1 MGSEISFIVQ
11 ESRTMTVANFT
22 NLIAA
27 EQVSKRFPLPDGKGE
42 FTVLNNVSL
51 TVKSG
56 EVVALL
62 GRSGSGKSTLLRI
75 MAGLIPP
82 SEGKVFSN
90 GNPLRGA
97 NNDVAMVFQSFALLP
112 WLTVQEN
119 VELGL
124 EARGVKR
131 DERRQR
137 ALKAIDTVG
146 LDGFESAYPKELSGG
161 MKQRVGFARAFV
173 LEPQILFMDEP
184 FSALDVLTAENLRGE
199 IDDLWNAKT
208 FPSKSILIVTHNIEE
223 AVFLADRV
231 VILGSNPGRIRGE
244 VVIDLPRPHDRS
256 SPHFASLVD
265 YIYTVMTNPEIEV
278 TGEIATKT
286 TPTLTKVSPYAK
298 ALPHV
303 RVGGIS
309 GLLELIVD
317 QPEGTDDIPRLADRL
332 QLEVD
337 DLLPILDAAVL
348 LGFAEVSQGDV
359 QLTEIGQD
367 FATTTILRSKDL
379 FRQQALTHVPVL
391 TSMVQTLREKRN
403 GSMRAD
409 FFRDLWDEHFPHE
422 EAERQ
427 FSTAVD
433 WGRYAELFEYD
444 ASEDRLYLSE
454 IGTELETAIL
464 SEQ

>member
-1 MGSEISFIVQ
+1 LTIVN
-11 ESRTMTVANFT
+11 ST
-22 NLIAA
+22 NLIAV
-27 EQVSKRFPLPDGKGE
+27 ERVSKRFPLPGGKGE
-42 FTVLNNVSL
+42 FTVLNGVSL
-51 TVKSG
+51 SVKSG

-82 SEGKVFSN
+82 SEGKVSSN
-90 GNPLRGA
+90 GKPLRGA
-97 NNDVAMVFQSFALLP
+97 NNNVAMVFQSFALLP

-131 DERRQR
+131 EEREQR

-173 LEPQILFMDEP
+173 LEPQVLLMDEP
-184 FSALDVLTAENLRGE
+184 FSALDVLTSENLRGE

-244 VVIDLPRPHDRS
+244 VVIDLPRPHDRTARR
-256 SPHFASLVD
+256 FASLVD

-278 TGEIATKT
+278 TGEVAVKT
-286 TPTLTKVSPYAK
+286 GAAAVPTITSPYAK

-332 QLEVD
+332 QLSVD
-337 DLLPILDAAVL
+337 DLLPILEAAVL
-348 LGFAEVSQGDV
+348 LGFAKVFQGDV
-359 QLTEIGQD
+359 RLTEIGRD

-379 FRQQALTHVPVL
+379 FRQQALNYIPVL
-391 TSMVQTLREKRN
+391 NSITQTLREKRN
-403 GSMRAD
+403 GFMRAD
-409 FFRDLWDEHFPHE
+409 FFLDLWDEHFPRE

-427 FSTAVD
+427 FATAVD

-444 ASEDRLYLSE
+444 LSEDRLYLP
-454 IGTELETAIL
+454 AL
-464 SEQ
+464 SSNVDTTFLPKL

>member
-1 MGSEISFIVQ
+1 MAGAGSTQ
-11 ESRTMTVANFT
+11 
-22 NLIAA
+22 LIAV

-51 TVKSG
+51 SVNAG

-82 SEGKVFSN
+82 SEGQVFSN
-90 GNPLRGA
+90 GKRLRGA

-131 DERRQR
+131 EERRQR
-137 ALKAIDTVG
+137 ALKAIDIVG

-173 LEPQILFMDEP
+173 LEPKVLFMDEP
-184 FSALDVLTAENLRGE
+184 FSALDVLTSENLRGE

-231 VILGSNPGRIRGE
+231 VILGSNPGHIRGE
-244 VVIDLPRPHDRS
+244 VVIDLPRPHDRTD
-256 SPHFASLVD
+256 PHFASLVD

-278 TGEIATKT
+278 TGEVAVRAGAAMPAT
-286 TPTLTKVSPYAK
+286 PSPYAI
-298 ALPHV
+298 ALPHA

-309 GLLELIVD
+309 GLLELIVE
-317 QPEGTDDIPRLADRL
+317 QPEGTYDIPRLADRL
-332 QLEVD
+332 QLSVG

-348 LGFAEVSQGDV
+348 LGFAEVSEGDV
-359 QLTEIGQD
+359 RLTEIGQD

-391 TSMVQTLREKRN
+391 NSIVQTLREKRS

-409 FFRDLWDEHFPHE
+409 FFLDLWDEYFPHE

-427 FSTAVD
+427 FATAID

-444 ASEDRLYLSE
+444 ASEDRLYLPEVSSE
-454 IGTELETAIL
+454 GEAAVP
-464 SEQ
+464 SEQPQR

>member
-1 MGSEISFIVQ
+1 
-11 ESRTMTVANFT
+11 MTTKRVT
-22 NLIAA
+22 NDVLLAV
-27 EQVSKRFPLPDGKGE
+27 EQVSKSFPLPEGKGE
-42 FTVLNNVSL
+42 FTVLQNVHL
-51 TVKSG
+51 TVPAG

-82 SEGKVFSN
+82 SQGQVISN
-90 GNPLRGA
+90 GKRLQST

-124 EARGVKR
+124 DARGVGR
-131 DERRQR
+131 EERRQQ
-137 ALKAIDTVG
+137 ALKAIDIVG

-161 MKQRVGFARAFV
+161 MRQRVGFARAFV
-173 LEPQILFMDEP
+173 LKPLVLFMDEP

-199 IDDLWNAKT
+199 IDDLWNAGT
-208 FPSKSILIVTHNIEE
+208 FPARSILIVTHNIEE

-231 VILGSNPGRIRGE
+231 IILGANPGHVRGE
-244 VVIDLPRPHDRS
+244 VVVDLPRPHDRNS
-256 SPHFASLVD
+256 DRFKSLVD
-265 YIYTVMTNPEIEV
+265 YIYTVMTNPEAEV
-278 TGEIATKT
+278 TGQVAAVAPQSPVLEPQPHESISR
-286 TPTLTKVSPYAK
+286 SPYANP
-298 ALPHV
+298 LPHV

-317 QPEGTDDIPRLADRL
+317 QPEGTDDIPRLAERI
-332 QLEVD
+332 QLPVD
-337 DLLPILDAAVL
+337 NLLPILDAIVL
-348 LGFAEVSQGDV
+348 LGFAEVTQGDV
-359 QLTEIGQD
+359 KLTEIGKD

-379 FRQQALTHVPVL
+379 FRQQVMRHVPVL
-391 TSMVQTLREKRN
+391 VCIVQTLREKKN

-409 FFRDLWDEHFPHE
+409 FFIDLFDEYYPHA

-427 FSTAVD
+427 FATAVD

-444 ASEDRLYLSE
+444 ADEERLYLPEPVEVGSGE
-454 IGTELETAIL
+454 RL
-464 SEQ
+464 SSSS

>member
-1 MGSEISFIVQ
+1 MALVNPNPFNSGPLIV
-11 ESRTMTVANFT
+11 V
-22 NLIAA
+22 
-27 EQVSKRFPLPDGKGE
+27 EQVSKRFLLPDGKGE
-42 FTVLNNVSL
+42 FTVLKDVSL

-56 EVVALL
+56 EVIALL

-82 SEGKVFSN
+82 SEGQVYSN
-90 GNPLRGA
+90 GQPLRGA
-97 NNDVAMVFQSFALLP
+97 NNTVAMVFQSFALLP

-124 EARGVKR
+124 GLETRGVKR
-131 DERRQR
+131 EERRQR
-137 ALKAIDTVG
+137 ALQAIDIVG

-173 LEPQILFMDEP
+173 LEPQVLFMDEP
-184 FSALDVLTAENLRGE
+184 FSALDVLTSENLRGE

-244 VVIDLPRPHDRS
+244 LVIDLPRPHDLTHPR
-256 SPHFASLVD
+256 FASLVD
-265 YIYTVMTNPEIEV
+265 CVYTVMTNPEIEV
-278 TGEIATKT
+278 TGEVSVKTATEEVSAM
-286 TPTLTKVSPYAK
+286 VSPYAK
-298 ALPHV
+298 ALPHA

-309 GLLELIVD
+309 GLLELLVD
-317 QPEGTDDIPRLADRL
+317 QPQGTDDLPRLADRL

-348 LGFAEVSQGDV
+348 LGFATVSQGDV

-379 FRQQALTHVPVL
+379 FRQQALAHVAVL
-391 TSMVQTLREKRN
+391 SSIVQTLWEKRS

-409 FFRDLWDEHFPHE
+409 FFLDVWDEHFPHP

-427 FSTAVD
+427 FATTVD

-444 ASEDRLYLSE
+444 ASEDRLYLPDFSPAVE
-454 IGTELETAIL
+454 PTA
-464 SEQ
+464 